1 MQHSEEFL
9 LFFCETEIIII
20 QMRVLVFRPER
31 MCKEHNLKTRP
42 VKTESC
48 ERVGDIQDVEQ
59 NMDESYL

>member
-20 QMRVLVFRPER
+20 QMRVLVFRPEQ

-42 VKTESC
+42 VKPKSC